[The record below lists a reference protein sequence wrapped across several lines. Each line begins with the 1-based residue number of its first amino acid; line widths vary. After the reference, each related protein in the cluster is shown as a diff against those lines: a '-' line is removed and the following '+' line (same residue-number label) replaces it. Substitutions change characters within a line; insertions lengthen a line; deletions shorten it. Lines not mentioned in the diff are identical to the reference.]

1 MFKKKHV
8 GLFLINFV
16 PCTPEVTAA
25 EGLCQKVVRVFLSL
39 DFLQQEFAVYYIIAT
54 TCLTN
59 GIIKR
64 QP

>member
-25 EGLCQKVVRVFLSL
+25 EGLCQKVCVRVFLSL
-39 DFLQQEFAVYYIIAT
+39 NVLQQEFAVYY
-54 TCLTN
+54 LM
-59 GIIKR
+59 
-64 QP
+64 

>member
-8 GLFLINFV
+8 GLVLINFV

-39 DFLQQEFAVYYIIAT
+39 DFLQQEFAVFLFNVIAT
-54 TCLTN
+54 TCFTN
-59 GIIKR
+59 DIII
-64 QP
+64 

>member
-39 DFLQQEFAVYYIIAT
+39 NFLQQEFAVYY
-54 TCLTN
+54 LM
-59 GIIKR
+59 
-64 QP
+64 